1 MQRQLKTGQAI
12 SGSLPMYQGTWHALT
27 TIVKTEGVR
36 GVYRVSWWGGGEG
49 GKEEREGKRQGGQ
62 EGRKAVGV
70 QCSKYCWCCCL
81 RKLWVVVLSKLVG

>member
-70 QCSKYCWCCCL
+70 N
-81 RKLWVVVLSKLVG
+81 VVNTAGAAACGNCGWWS